1 MMNEQNNIKSQ
12 PSHKQMHCRFFPI
25 LFTIILF
32 GCSHPNQKFGR
43 HSLAD
48 AVDCFVTVPDSTRT
62 KTWWF
67 HGETETTK
75 EGITADLEAFKKA
88 GIAGVVYYDQS
99 HGKAPD
105 ALDGFSDKWWE
116 MLCFAAREAE
126 RIGLSFEIHISN
138 GYVAGGSWISNEYAM
153 KRLASTELMIDGG
166 RYFEGVLEAPLNKYN
181 FYKDVAVLAFPAP
194 NGVGISSSNRP
205 VKLTSNKAEI
215 DLKNLFDPKS
225 DRLSK
230 IPFSP
235 DGKPVYINLEF
246 DEPFTARSITYQVR
260 PKGKATT
267 SATNIP
273 GPPQETFVGTGYRI
287 LPDLGQLEV
296 SQDGINYSK
305 VCDLKPVYRAH
316 ESWRQKTISF
326 AAVEGKYYRLNLHDW
341 WEKDEKTPDD
351 MQIGNLVLHAA
362 AKVDQWEEKA
372 GFFSEYI
379 EKDKTPD
386 YPASEAIDL
395 SKIINL
401 TDKMLP
407 DGTLKWEVPA
417 GRWMV
422 MRFAYVPTGG
432 STKHG
437 RKNLMGR
444 ECDKLS
450 VEAAEYHWKHY
461 VQVIID
467 SLKSSNSGILSGV
480 AMDSHEAGAQ
490 NWTDN
495 FIQEFT
501 SRQGYDP
508 TPYLPAMMGYVINDV
523 ETSNGFLFDV
533 RRNIA
538 DMISDNYYGS
548 FERLCNENGLIFTAQ
563 AIGNAL
569 CIVGDPIQAKSK
581 VSKPQGEFW
590 PIHPD
595 GNYDIKE
602 SSSAAHLY
610 NKPIASAEAFTDAK
624 YYHSLSDLKSYADY
638 AYAFGINEFVICASP
653 YQPWLDKIPGS
664 TGGGRQYA
672 INRNNTWW
680 DYSEPFW
687 NYQARNAGILRLG
700 KPSIDLCVYLGE
712 NAPVKILTYRLPDI
726 PGGFDFDAFTSHA
739 LHTRMSVQNGL
750 INLPG
755 GVNYKMMILP
765 RNSNIPYKALEK
777 IAEMVK
783 KGIKVYGDKPTFSE
797 SHRDREMRPAY
808 QKLADELW
816 GINPNNEG
824 SNTVGKGTVY
834 WGMPLSEA
842 LNQAKIKPDISMETG
857 NTKSNKIYFTHR
869 SLSNAEI
876 YFLDNHKDEPEENLF
891 SFSASGKQAQLW
903 NSVTGKRFSIPV
915 SNHNGNSLTIP
926 LHMAARESFF
936 VVITDIYEDLPPI
949 VWTESDKDTTL
960 LNDNWNVFFDPGL
973 GGPGEV
979 VFDTL
984 HDWTKN
990 NEAGIKYYSGTA
1002 VYKRNFYAEQSDK
1015 RTFIDLGNPHF
1026 VAKVFVNSNEAG
1038 IVWCSPWQLEISDY
1052 LKEGENTLE
1061 IHVANSLINRMVYDA
1076 TLPEEQRITYSY
1088 PQIMKP
1094 GDDLMASGLKEVKI
1108 IRFLEQQTLGEQ

>member
-1 MMNEQNNIKSQ
+1 MIYLK
-12 PSHKQMHCRFFPI
+12 PRYL
-25 LFTIILF
+25 LFCVYLGLLS
-32 GCSHPNQKFGR
+32 GCSEANQ
-43 HSLAD
+43 SLTKDSITD
-48 AVDCFVTVPDSTRT
+48 AISCFNSINDSSRT

-88 GIAGVVYYDQS
+88 GLGGVVYYDQS
-99 HGKAPD
+99 HGKAEN
-105 ALDGFSDKWWE
+105 AYDGFSNEWWE
-116 MLCFAAREAE
+116 MLCFAAKEAK

-138 GYVAGGSWISNEYAM
+138 GYVAGGSWITNEYGM
-153 KRLASTELMIDGG
+153 KRLASTELVIDGG
-166 RYFEGVLEAPLNKYN
+166 RYFEGVLDAPLNKFN

-194 NGVGISSSNRP
+194 EGAGISSSNQP
-205 VKLTSNKAEI
+205 VKITSNNTEI
-215 DLKNLFDPKS
+215 DLKNMFDPKS
-225 DRLSK
+225 DKLSK
-230 IPFSP
+230 VPVYTNS
-235 DGKPVYINLEF
+235 KPVYINLEF
-246 DEPFTARSITYQVR
+246 DEPFTARSISYQLR
-260 PKGKATT
+260 PKGKATS
-267 SATNIP
+267 SATNVP
-273 GPPQETFVGTGYRI
+273 GPAQETFVGTGYRI

-305 VCDLKPVYRAH
+305 VCDLKPIYRAH

-326 AAVEGKYYRLNLHDW
+326 AAVKGKYYRLNLHDW
-341 WEKDEKTPDD
+341 WEKDKTPDD
-351 MQIGNLVLHAA
+351 LQIGNLVLHAA

-379 EKDKTPD
+379 EEDKTPD
-386 YPASEAIDL
+386 YYANEAVDF

-401 TDKMLP
+401 TDKMSP

-450 VEAAEYHWKHY
+450 VEAAEYHWNHY

-467 SLKSSNSGILSGV
+467 SLKSSNSGNLSGV

-490 NWTDN
+490 NWTDD
-495 FIQEFT
+495 FIQEFI

-508 TPYLPAMMGYVINDV
+508 TLYLPAMMGYVINDV
-523 ETSNGFLFDV
+523 ETSNGFLFDI

-538 DMISDNYYGS
+538 DMISDNYYGT
-548 FERLCNENGLIFTAQ
+548 FERLCNDNGLIFTAQ

-624 YYHSLSDLKSYADY
+624 YFHSLSDLKSYADY

-653 YQPWLDKIPGS
+653 HQPWLDKIPGS

-680 DYSEPFW
+680 DYSKAFW
-687 NYQARNAGILRLG
+687 DYQARNAGILRLG
-700 KPSIDLCVYLGE
+700 KSSIDLCVYLGE
-712 NAPVKILTYRLPDI
+712 NAPVKILTYRLPNI

-739 LHTRMSVQNGL
+739 LHTRMSAQDGR
-750 INLPG
+750 ITLPD
-755 GVNYKMMILP
+755 GVSYKMMILP
-765 RNSNIPYKALEK
+765 RNCNIPYKALEK

-783 KGIKVYGDKPTFSE
+783 EGITIYGDKPNFSE
-797 SHRDREMRPAY
+797 SYQDHKKRQDY

-816 GINPNNEG
+816 GVTPNNKG
-824 SNTVGKGTVY
+824 FDSVGKGKVY
-834 WGMPLSEA
+834 WGMHLSEA
-842 LNQAKIKPDISMETG
+842 LNQAKIKPDISMKTG
-857 NTKSNKIYFTHR
+857 DTKSNKIYFTHR
-869 SLSNAEI
+869 SLSDAEI
-876 YFLDNHKDEPEENLF
+876 YFLDNHKDTAEENTF
-891 SFSASGKQAQLW
+891 SFSVSGKQAQLW
-903 NSVTGKRFSIPV
+903 NTVTGQRFSIPI
-915 SNHNGNSLTIP
+915 SSHDENSLTIP
-926 LHMAARESFF
+926 LYMAARESYFI
-936 VVITDIYEDLPPI
+936 VI
-949 VWTESDKDTTL
+949 SDK
-960 LNDNWNVFFDPGL
+960 
-973 GGPGEV
+973 
-979 VFDTL
+979 
-984 HDWTKN
+984 
-990 NEAGIKYYSGTA
+990 S
-1002 VYKRNFYAEQSDK
+1002 
-1015 RTFIDLGNPHF
+1015 
-1026 VAKVFVNSNEAG
+1026 
-1038 IVWCSPWQLEISDY
+1038 
-1052 LKEGENTLE
+1052 ENL
-1061 IHVANSLINRMVYDA
+1061 
-1076 TLPEEQRITYSY
+1076 
-1088 PQIMKP
+1088 
-1094 GDDLMASGLKEVKI
+1094 
-1108 IRFLEQQTLGEQ
+1108 